1 MKKLLLLILLIA
13 FSFSESKAQDS
24 VTVTFRLN
32 MLNPNGSA
40 SVVEDA
46 IQLGII
52 FPFPVIVGNFADLG
66 ATAKLNDEYV
76 DIPLDNFSLET
87 LILESFFIGDTSNP
101 NMIYLSIKFPITSVG
116 QELNF
121 SLGLTDFPITNL
133 YMGDDIDVYSEN
145 SPHTA
150 CFTSSPEIDQLFALN
165 NINGTGIVRTITI
178 PPIDATYSYCWSSCL
193 QCNGDAP
200 GIINDENVLRT
211 RTFVDLNN
219 NSVLDAGEPP
229 IQGINVQVN
238 TSPNPINGF
247 TGNNGRFY
255 TYLPNGN
262 YTVQIVLPNLFSTS
276 NTSQI
281 ITLAGNDTNLLFPL
295 TLAPDYYEIEAVFNP
310 ALMVAGFNQNSSI
323 VIQNTGNSVS
333 NLSLTITLPEDQAFV
348 SSVPAPTNIAG
359 SVLTYLIP
367 SIAAYTNFPISITT
381 YLPPPPTF
389 MPGDEI
395 TWNLNLSPLPNEES
409 DANNVFSYT
418 LPILSSYDPNDK
430 TMMKGSSITPA
441 LVNAGE
447 DFHYRIRFQNTGN
460 FPASFI
466 HVRDTL
472 EAGLNPSTLRML
484 AASHEY
490 SLTVTDNIYL
500 DWFFPNIQLPD
511 SASDPEGSQGYILFS
526 IQPVL
531 PVEEG
536 AQIENT
542 AHIYF
547 DFNPAVITNTEV
559 TTIETP
565 SSISSTNAAGNV
577 WVNANMELRVQHPME
592 FTQLNIYSIDGRLLH
607 KTNPTNYFD
616 LKSINTTGMVLIELV
631 GNNNRVVLKQALMRD

>member
-1 MKKLLLLILLIA
+1 MKKLLLLLLLIA
-13 FSFSESKAQDS
+13 FSYNESKAQDS

-32 MLNPNGSA
+32 YIYSNGV
-40 SVVEDA
+40 SVFESSFNE
-46 IQLGII
+46 LGI
-52 FPFPVIVGNFADLG
+52 FAFPVILGNFADLG
-66 ATAKLNDEYV
+66 ATIKYYDYQQ
-76 DIPLDNFSLET
+76 DIQLPNFSIDPDYEFMFYPDS
-87 LILESFFIGDTSNP
+87 ISP
-101 NMIYLSIKFPITSVG
+101 NIYYFPIKLPISAVG
-116 QELNF
+116 QELKF
-121 SLGLTDFPITNL
+121 TFGGWQFYLGGLFENV
-133 YMGDDIDVYSEN
+133 DDYPEN
-145 SPHTA
+145 SIHTA
-150 CFTSSPEIDQLFALN
+150 CFTSSSELDLFLAQN
-165 NINGTGIVRTITI
+165 SINSTGIVRTITI
-178 PPIDATYSYCWSSCL
+178 PPIDATFSYCWSSCL

-211 RTFVDLNN
+211 RTFVDLND

-247 TGNNGRFY
+247 TGNNGRFS
-255 TYLPNGN
+255 TYLPNGS
-262 YTVQIVLPNLFSTS
+262 YTVQISPPNEFSTS
-276 NTSQI
+276 NTSQN
-281 ITLAGNDTNLLFPL
+281 ITITDNDTNLLFPL
-295 TLAPDYYEIEAVFNP
+295 TLASDYYEIEAVFNP
-310 ALMVAGFNQNSSI
+310 ALMVAGFDQTSSI
-323 VIQNTGNSVS
+323 VIRNTGNTVS
-333 NLSLTITLPEDQAFV
+333 NLSFTIILPDNQTFV
-348 SSVPAPTNIAG
+348 SSVPTPTNVTGNVI
-359 SVLTYLIP
+359 TYLIP

-472 EAGLNPSTLRML
+472 EAGLNASTLRML
-484 AASHEY
+484 SASHEY
-490 SLTVTDNIYL
+490 SLTVTNDIYL

-511 SASDPEGSQGYILFS
+511 STSDPEGSQGYILFS

-531 PVEEG
+531 PVSEG
-536 AQIENT
+536 TQIENT

-565 SSISSTNAAGNV
+565 TSISPTNAAGNV
-577 WVNANMELRVQHPME
+577 WVNSNMELRIQHPMD
-592 FTQLNIYSIDGRLLH
+592 FTQLNVYLIDGRLLH

-616 LKSINTTGMVLIELV
+616 LKSINATGMVLIELV
-631 GNNNRVVLKQALMRD
+631 GSNNRVVLKQGLMRE

>member
-1 MKKLLLLILLIA
+1 MKKLLLLILLI
-13 FSFSESKAQDS
+13 SFSHNESKAQDS

-32 MLNPNGSA
+32 GFYPNGT
-40 SVVEDA
+40 SVGDS
-46 IQLGII
+46 INSGIDFI
-52 FPFPVIVGNFADLG
+52 SYSMFGNFQDVN
-66 ATAKLNDEYV
+66 ATL
-76 DIPLDNFSLET
+76 
-87 LILESFFIGDTSNP
+87 LESSEPLSNYNAADIYMNNDTADPTP
-101 NMIYLSIKFPITSVG
+101 NNDFTYVKIKFPFSSIG

-121 SLGLTDFPITNL
+121 GFSFIGVSFSDPTFIYEGERNNIYPSGSN
-133 YMGDDIDVYSEN
+133 YN
-145 SPHTA
+145 A
-150 CFTSSPEIDQLFALN
+150 CFQFSQLTKDMHEASGFFNLN
-165 NINGTGIVRTITI
+165 SNFVRTIAI

-200 GIINDENVLRT
+200 GIISDENILRT

-238 TSPNPINGF
+238 TNPNPINGF
-247 TGNNGRFY
+247 TGNNGRFS

-262 YTVQIVLPNLFSTS
+262 YTVQIASPNQFSAS
-276 NTSQI
+276 NSNQN
-281 ITLAGNDTNLLFPL
+281 ITLTDNDTNLLFPL
-295 TLAPDYYEIEAVFNP
+295 TLAPDYYEVEAVFNP
-310 ALMVAGFNQNSSI
+310 AQMVAGFDQTSSF

-333 NLSLTITLPEDQAFV
+333 NLSLTITLPEDQSFV

-359 SVLTYLIP
+359 GVLTYLIP
-367 SIAAYTNFPISITT
+367 SISAYTNFPISINT

-409 DANNVFSYT
+409 DANNAFSYT

-472 EAGLNPSTLRML
+472 EAGLNPSSLRML

-511 SASDPEGSQGYILFS
+511 STSDPEGSQGYILFS

-531 PVEEG
+531 PVSEG
-536 AQIENT
+536 TQIENT

-565 SSISSTNAAGNV
+565 SSISSINVAGNV
-577 WVNANMELRVQHPME
+577 WVNANMELRIQHPME
-592 FTQLNIYSIDGRLLH
+592 FNQLNIYSIDGRLLH
-607 KTNPTNYFD
+607 QTSPSNYFD

-631 GNNNRVVLKQALMRD
+631 GNNKRVVLKQALIR

>member
-1 MKKLLLLILLIA
+1 
-13 FSFSESKAQDS
+13 
-24 VTVTFRLN
+24 
-32 MLNPNGSA
+32 
-40 SVVEDA
+40 
-46 IQLGII
+46 
-52 FPFPVIVGNFADLG
+52 
-66 ATAKLNDEYV
+66 
-76 DIPLDNFSLET
+76 
-87 LILESFFIGDTSNP
+87 
-101 NMIYLSIKFPITSVG
+101 
-116 QELNF
+116 
-121 SLGLTDFPITNL
+121 
-133 YMGDDIDVYSEN
+133 
-145 SPHTA
+145 
-150 CFTSSPEIDQLFALN
+150 
-165 NINGTGIVRTITI
+165 
-178 PPIDATYSYCWSSCL
+178 L

-229 IQGINVQVN
+229 IQGVNVQVN

-247 TGNNGRFY
+247 TGNNGRFS

-262 YTVQIVLPNLFSTS
+262 YTVQIAPPNEFSTS
-276 NTSQI
+276 NTSQS
-281 ITLAGNDTNLLFPL
+281 ITIAGNDTNLLFPL

-310 ALMVAGFNQNSSI
+310 ALMVAGFDQTSSI

-333 NLSLTITLPEDQAFV
+333 NLSLTITLPQDQAFV
-348 SSVPAPTNIAG
+348 SSIPAPTNVTG
-359 SVLTYLIP
+359 GVVTYLIP

-472 EAGLNPSTLRML
+472 EAGLNASTLRML
-484 AASHEY
+484 SASHEY
-490 SLTVTDNIYL
+490 SLTVTNDIYL

-511 SASDPEGSQGYILFS
+511 STSDPEGSQGYILFS

-531 PVEEG
+531 PVSEG
-536 AQIENT
+536 DQIENT

-565 SSISSTNAAGNV
+565 TSISPTNASSNV
-577 WVNANMELRVQHPME
+577 WVNSNMELRIQHPTD

-607 KTNPTNYFD
+607 KTSPSNYFD
-616 LKSINTTGMVLIELV
+616 LKSMNTTGMVLIELV
-631 GNNNRVVLKQALMRD
+631 GNNNRVVLKQGLMRD

>member
-1 MKKLLLLILLIA
+1 M
-13 FSFSESKAQDS
+13 F
-24 VTVTFRLN
+24 
-32 MLNPNGSA
+32 
-40 SVVEDA
+40 
-46 IQLGII
+46 
-52 FPFPVIVGNFADLG
+52 
-66 ATAKLNDEYV
+66 
-76 DIPLDNFSLET
+76 
-87 LILESFFIGDTSNP
+87 
-101 NMIYLSIKFPITSVG
+101 
-116 QELNF
+116 
-121 SLGLTDFPITNL
+121 
-133 YMGDDIDVYSEN
+133 
-145 SPHTA
+145 
-150 CFTSSPEIDQLFALN
+150 
-165 NINGTGIVRTITI
+165 
-178 PPIDATYSYCWSSCL
+178 
-193 QCNGDAP
+193 
-200 GIINDENVLRT
+200 
-211 RTFVDLNN
+211 
-219 NSVLDAGEPP
+219 
-229 IQGINVQVN
+229 
-238 TSPNPINGF
+238 
-247 TGNNGRFY
+247 
-255 TYLPNGN
+255 
-262 YTVQIVLPNLFSTS
+262 
-276 NTSQI
+276 
-281 ITLAGNDTNLLFPL
+281 FPL
-295 TLAPDYYEIEAVFNP
+295 TLVPNYYEIEAVFNP
-310 ALMVAGFNQNSSI
+310 AQMVAGINQTSSI
-323 VIQNTGNSVS
+323 EIQNTGNSVS

-348 SSVPAPTNIAG
+348 SSVPAPTNVAG
-359 SVLTYLIP
+359 GVLTYLIP

-531 PVEEG
+531 PVSEG
-536 AQIENT
+536 DQIENT

-565 SSISSTNAAGNV
+565 TSISPTNASSNV
-577 WVNANMELRVQHPME
+577 WVNSNMELRIQHPME
-592 FTQLNIYSIDGRLLH
+592 FIQMNIYSIDGRLLF
-607 KTNPTNYFD
+607 KTSPTNYFD

-631 GNNNRVVLKQALMRD
+631 GNNNRVVLKQALIKQ

>member
-13 FSFSESKAQDS
+13 FSYNESKAQDS

-32 MLNPNGSA
+32 MFNQQITDTFYYFFENDLIEPQIIGNLSDLNATYTNGTALPNFNFEPIYGNWDP
-40 SVVEDA
+40 EDDD
-46 IQLGII
+46 G
-52 FPFPVIVGNFADLG
+52 FGNFSI
-66 ATAKLNDEYV
+66 ATL
-76 DIPLDNFSLET
+76 SL
-87 LILESFFIGDTSNP
+87 
-101 NMIYLSIKFPITSVG
+101 KFPISSVG
-116 QELNF
+116 QELSF
-121 SLGLTDFPITNL
+121 SFIASFDPNYIVYLEDTSYLGFNENLTSCFSASSQLGLFFNSQGYNI
-133 YMGDDIDVYSEN
+133 EN
-145 SPHTA
+145 G
-150 CFTSSPEIDQLFALN
+150 L
-165 NINGTGIVRTITI
+165 VRTIVI
-178 PPIDATYSYCWSSCL
+178 PAQNTTYSYCYSSCL
-193 QCNGDAP
+193 QCNGEAP
-200 GIINDENVLRT
+200 TLNNVGNLLKT
-211 RTFVDLNN
+211 KAFIDLNN
-219 NSVLDAGEPP
+219 NSTLDIGEPGA
-229 IQGINVQVN
+229 QGVNVNVN
-238 TSPNPINGF
+238 TSPNPSNGF
-247 TGNNGRFY
+247 TGNNGCY
-255 TYLPNGN
+255 SVYVPNGE
-262 YTVQIVLPNLFSTS
+262 YTVQVAPS
-276 NTSQI
+276 NQFTIANTTQNV
-281 ITLAGNDTNLLFPL
+281 TVANATAEVFFPVS
-295 TLAPDYYEIEAVFNP
+295 LAPNYYEVEAVFNP
-310 ALMVAGFNQNSSI
+310 ALMVAGFDQTSSI

-348 SSVPAPTNIAG
+348 SSIPAPTNIAG
-359 SVLTYLIP
+359 GVLTYLIP

-472 EAGLNPSTLRML
+472 EAGLNPSSLRML

-511 SASDPEGSQGYILFS
+511 STSDPEGSQGYILFS

-531 PVEEG
+531 PVAEG
-536 AQIENT
+536 TQIENT

-565 SSISSTNAAGNV
+565 ASISSTNAAGNV
-577 WVNANMELRVQHPME
+577 WVNANMELRIQHPTD
-592 FTQLNIYSIDGRLLH
+592 FNQLNIYSIDGRLLH

-616 LKSINTTGMVLIELV
+616 LKGINTTGMVLIELV
-631 GNNNRVVLKQALMRD
+631 GNNNRVVLKQGLMRE

>member
-1 MKKLLLLILLIA
+1 MKKLLLLILLLA
-13 FSFSESKAQDS
+13 FSYNESKAQDS

-32 MLNPNGSA
+32 MLYPNGA
-40 SVVEDA
+40 SVAEDA
-46 IQLGII
+46 LAIGML
-52 FPFPVIVGNFADLG
+52 PFPNIIANFADLG
-66 ATAKLNDEYV
+66 ATGKINDQ
-76 DIPLDNFSLET
+76 DIPLINFSLET
-87 LILESFFIGDTSNP
+87 LFFDSFFFGDSINQ
-101 NMIYLSIKFPITSVG
+101 NMVNFPIKFPISAVG

-121 SLGLTDFPITNL
+121 SFGISDFPFIIE
-133 YMGDDIDVYSEN
+133 YFGDDINLYPEN

-150 CFTSSPEIDQLFALN
+150 CFTSSPEIDLLFAQN
-165 NINGTGIVRTITI
+165 NISSTGIVRTITI

-200 GIINDENVLRT
+200 GIISDENILRT
-211 RTFVDLNN
+211 RTFVDLNS

-247 TGNNGRFY
+247 TGNNGRFS

-262 YTVQIVLPNLFSTS
+262 YTVQIAPPNEFSTS
-276 NTSQI
+276 NTSQN
-281 ITLAGNDTNLLFPL
+281 ITIAGNDTNLLFPL
-295 TLAPDYYEIEAVFNP
+295 TLAPNYYEIEAVFNP
-310 ALMVAGFNQNSSI
+310 ALMVAGFDQTSYI
-323 VIQNTGNSVS
+323 VIQNTGNTVS
-333 NLSLTITLPEDQAFV
+333 NLSLTITLPENQTFV
-348 SSVPAPTNIAG
+348 SSVPAPTNVAG
-359 SVLTYLIP
+359 SIVTYLIP
-367 SIAAYTNFPISITT
+367 SISAYSNFPISITT

-472 EAGLNPSTLRML
+472 EAGLNPSSLRML

-531 PVEEG
+531 PVAEG
-536 AQIENT
+536 TQIENT

-565 SSISSTNAAGNV
+565 TSISPTNAAGNV
-577 WVNANMELRVQHPME
+577 WVNANMELRIQHPME
-592 FTQLNIYSIDGRLLH
+592 FTQINIYSIDGRLLH
-607 KTNPTNYFD
+607 QTSPTNYLD
-616 LKSINTTGMVLIELV
+616 LKGINTTGMVLIELV